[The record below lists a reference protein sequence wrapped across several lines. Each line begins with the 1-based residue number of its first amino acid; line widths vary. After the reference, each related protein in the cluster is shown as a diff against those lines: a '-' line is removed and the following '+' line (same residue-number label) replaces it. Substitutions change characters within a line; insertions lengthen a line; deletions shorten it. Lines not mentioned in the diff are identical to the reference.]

1 MALAEPGA
9 ATALAGSRRPRGGT
23 GIGFPFE
30 HRSPDVKGEE
40 LTMDVVAKL
49 KYVHG
54 VVSETL
60 RMLPPA
66 TRIERLA
73 LENYVLGDT
82 GIKVPKGFI
91 GENIESIRPYTY
103 LPFGAGPRNC
113 IGNRFALEVIKIAL
127 LHVVRSVEFYRS
139 QNTPEVLIEES
150 WIGFTFTLRW
160 KEQKTEMV
168 IP

>member
-1 MALAEPGA
+1 M
-9 ATALAGSRRPRGGT
+9 
-23 GIGFPFE
+23 E
-30 HRSPDVKGEE
+30 HKSYVRGEE

-66 TRIERLA
+66 TRLERLA
-73 LENYVLGDT
+73 AEDYVLGDT
-82 GIKVPKGFI
+82 GIKLPKGFI

-113 IGNRFALEVIKIAL
+113 IGNRFALEAIKIAL

-139 QNTPEVLIEES
+139 QNTRWNVLS
-150 WIGFTFTLRW
+150 GHQLPDCANFVLFLRW
-160 KEQKTEMV
+160 KS
-168 IP
+168 IYSDANFLHLWYFP